1 MATTWW
7 LLVRTRPTGEAIG
20 IVEYVDPEEYE
31 YGPEFGSIGREN
43 HWIATMHAK
52 LTEEIGSHWTYDTIS
67 LAEYETYRDLHELK
81 VLGDNA

>member
-7 LLVRTRPTGEAIG
+7 LLVRTRPTGEAIV
-20 IVEYVDPEEYE
+20 IVEYVDPEAYG
-31 YGPEFGSIGREN
+31 YGPECGSIRSEN
-43 HWIATMHAK
+43 HGIAPLHPQRTSA
-52 LTEEIGSHWTYDTIS
+52 IGSHWTYDTIS